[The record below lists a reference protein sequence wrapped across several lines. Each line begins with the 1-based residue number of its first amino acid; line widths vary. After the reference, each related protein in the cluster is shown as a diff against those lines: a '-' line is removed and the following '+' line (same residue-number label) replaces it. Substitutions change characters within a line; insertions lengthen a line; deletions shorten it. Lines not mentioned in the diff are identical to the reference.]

1 VKSGG
6 TFHFFAAITILSL
19 SMTHGLHAAHYPARP
34 VKLLV
39 GAPAGGTTDT
49 IALKN
54 EGATSVGNNPK
65 EFAAFVREDI
75 ERWAPLVK
83 SSGATPN

>member
-1 VKSGG
+1 VTSGRP
-6 TFHFFAAITILSL
+6 FHFFAAVTILLL
-19 SMTHGLHAAHYPARP
+19 SVTHVLHAEDYPARP

-39 GAPAGGTTDT
+39 GAPACGTT
-49 IALKN
+49 
-54 EGATSVGNNPK
+54 GATSVGNNPK